1 MEIRLLAAGDA
12 PAYSRLRLEM
22 LERDP
27 EAFSSSAEEHRALT
41 MDDIKERL
49 STDLENKFVVGAFLD
64 GELVGV
70 SGFYRDSTLKQRH
83 RGHVWGVYVT
93 GRARGQGIARTVMTT
108 LLDRARNIQGVE
120 QIVLSVTTTQTA
132 ATALYRSLG
141 FQSFGLEQRAL
152 KIGDRYVDE
161 EYFVLPL

>member
-22 LERDP
+22 LECDP
-27 EAFSSSAEEHRALT
+27 EAFSSSAEDHRALT

-49 STDLENKFVVGAFLD
+49 SADLENRFVVGAFLD

-70 SGFYRDSTLKQRH
+70 SGFYRDSALKQRH

-93 GRARGQGIARTVMTT
+93 AKARGQGIARTVMTT
-108 LLDRARNIQGVE
+108 LLDRARTIQGVE

-141 FQSFGLEQRAL
+141 FQSFGLERRAL

-161 EYFVLPL
+161 EYLVLPL

>member
-1 MEIRLLAAGDA
+1 MR
-12 PAYSRLRLEM
+12 P
-22 LERDP
+22 DP
-27 EAFSSSAEEHRALT
+27 ES
-41 MDDIKERL
+41 
-49 STDLENKFVVGAFLD
+49 KFVVGAFLD

-70 SGFYRDSTLKQRH
+70 SGFFIDRGPKRRH

-93 GRARGQGIARTVMTT
+93 AKARGQGIARTVMTT
-108 LLDRARNIQGVE
+108 LLDRARAIQGVE

-141 FQSFGLEQRAL
+141 FQSFGLERRAL